1 MKIFSEKLAKAEDL
15 EKRIKTICSFNN
27 AKCEFIQG
35 RILKVDRTNVSFIE
49 PHRINIKLKN
59 EMILLLYFDKDNLF
73 LYDRSTQINID
84 KLYAIL
90 QALREC

>member
-1 MKIFSEKLAKAEDL
+1 MKIFSKKLVKAEDL

-35 RILKVDRTNVSFIE
+35 RILTVDRTNVSFIE
-49 PHRINIKLKN
+49 PHRVNIKYKDSV
-59 EMILLLYFDKDNLF
+59 ILLLYFDKDNLF
-73 LYDRSTQINID
+73 LFDRSTPISLD